1 VYAVQHQLHA
11 RDIRWVTVLAQD
23 DVFAG
28 VQASLDVNDTKF
40 TLKKADGTTVD
51 MDEAA
56 LW

>member
-1 VYAVQHQLHA
+1 MYAVQHQLHA